1 MAGQPKKREK
11 AGLVPKPWAVDPSL
25 SSRPPFLPGNLAG
38 LKSGAESERVIG
50 PVAAE
55 LAEWLVAEHP
65 DLDVPRYALSVAA
78 WSWAEA
84 RTALLRLY
92 LDSQGVVGGDG
103 EPRERI
109 LRELR
114 AEERRAS
121 EERARLGLS
130 PVDHARLEKQR
141 AEAVRGVADLSGIKA
156 EGRKALDRH
165 RERVSGDGE
174 RLEGSGGTS

>member
-1 MAGQPKKREK
+1 MAGRPKRRERD
-11 AGLVPKPWAVDPSL
+11 GLVVKPWAADPSL

-38 LKSGAESERVIG
+38 LKSGAESERTIA
-50 PVAAE
+50 PVAGE
-55 LAEWLVAEHP
+55 LADWLVAEHP

-78 WSWAEA
+78 WAHAEA
-84 RTALLRLY
+84 RCALLRLY
-92 LDSQGVVGGDG
+92 LDARGVVGDDG

-156 EGRKALDRH
+156 EGRKALEAH
-165 RERVSGDGE
+165 RERVEQVGAGGDE
-174 RLEGSGGTS
+174 EGGR